1 MKREARSMHGIR
13 LWGARL
19 ERLRGTTASVTM
31 ACGALMLLSAVA
43 GQAAQPELGSR
54 KNPIKLAMV
63 PSAESRGILA
73 SLRPIAACLEKESG
87 YYFETS
93 VPNNYIVVVESLGS
107 QKLDVAFLNTFGYLL
122 ANERYGAEAVLKAER
137 YGETSYKGQIVVK
150 ASSGIKSIKDLNGK
164 KMAYV
169 DPASTSGHILA
180 KKMLLD
186 AGVKPAEEVFAGKH
200 DVVVTMVYQG
210 QVDAGATYH
219 SPKDPSG
226 KILDARSRVLTQF
239 PDVEQKVS
247 ILTLTDAIPNDP
259 IVVRKGLPQSMKDK
273 VRTAFVACVKNNQD
287 AFKAVNNSTG
297 LAPVSDAE
305 YDKLRASVKGL
316 NLDLGKSLQ

>member
-1 MKREARSMHGIR
+1 MKALARFSSGR
-13 LWGARL
+13 LWCARL
-19 ERLRGTTASVTM
+19 FVAASSCATI
-31 ACGALMLLSAVA
+31 LVA
-43 GQAAQPELGSR
+43 GASGSEPVLGTR

-73 SLRPIAACLEKESG
+73 SLRPIAKCLEQKSG
-87 YYFETS
+87 YFFEAS
-93 VPNNYIVVVESLGS
+93 VPNNYIVVVESFGS
-107 QKLDVAFLNTFGYLL
+107 QKIDVAFLNTFGYLL
-122 ANERYGAEAVLKAER
+122 ANERYGAESVLKAER
-137 YGETSYKGQIVVK
+137 YGETSYKGQILVK
-150 ASSGIKSIKDLNGK
+150 SSSGIKSIKDLNGK
-164 KMAYV
+164 KVAYV

-180 KKMLLD
+180 KKMFMD

-210 QVDAGATYH
+210 QVDAGAAYY

-247 ILTLTDAIPNDP
+247 ILALTDSIPNDP
-259 IVVRKGLPQSMKDK
+259 IVVRKGLPADMKIKIRD
-273 VRTAFVACVKNNQD
+273 AFLACVKDNQD

-297 LAPVSDAE
+297 LAPVTDKE
-305 YDKLRASVKGL
+305 YDTLRATVKGL
-316 NLDLGKSLQ
+316 NLDLSKTLK

>member
-1 MKREARSMHGIR
+1 
-13 LWGARL
+13 
-19 ERLRGTTASVTM
+19 
-31 ACGALMLLSAVA
+31 
-43 GQAAQPELGSR
+43 
-54 KNPIKLAMV
+54 
-63 PSAESRGILA
+63 
-73 SLRPIAACLEKESG
+73 
-87 YYFETS
+87 
-93 VPNNYIVVVESLGS
+93 
-107 QKLDVAFLNTFGYLL
+107 
-122 ANERYGAEAVLKAER
+122 
-137 YGETSYKGQIVVK
+137 
-150 ASSGIKSIKDLNGK
+150 
-164 KMAYV
+164 
-169 DPASTSGHILA
+169 
-180 KKMLLD
+180 
-186 AGVKPAEEVFAGKH
+186 
-200 DVVVTMVYQG
+200 MVYQG